1 MVQHLLGRKGAARIA
16 LIPAEV
22 LEALNDGQVPTVNLN
37 EFLALDLGRLTR
49 NVARHIG
56 LSPDADGITDTL
68 AMLAA
73 FRPVKRHEHVAR
85 ALYDLARGH
94 PDRDAIA
101 HRLAT
106 HASDVARGWATQWV
120 QFSELPLPAKLQSV
134 RRFAADPHFG
144 VREMAWMAVRDR
156 VGPQLD
162 EALALLDAWVHDAD
176 ENIRRFASELT
187 RPRGVWCAPIE
198 VLKAQPWRALPL
210 LEPLKSDSSR
220 YVRTSVANWL
230 NDASKSQP
238 QWVDEVCR
246 RWVREAPGPECEQI
260 VRRACRTVRA

>member
-1 MVQHLLGRKGAARIA
+1 MEHLLGRKGAARIA

-22 LEALNDGQVPTVNLN
+22 LEALNEGLLPTVNLN

-56 LSPDADGITDTL
+56 LPPDADRIADTI
-68 AMLAA
+68 AMLSA

-85 ALYDLARGH
+85 ALYDLAEVRS
-94 PDRDAIA
+94 DRDAIA
-101 HRLAT
+101 NRLAT
-106 HASDVARGWATQWV
+106 HPSDVARGWATQWV
-120 QFSELPLPAKLQSV
+120 QFSAQSLPDKLQAV

-144 VREMAWMAVRDR
+144 VREMAWMAVRDHI
-156 VGPQLD
+156 GPQLD
-162 EALALLDAWVHDAD
+162 QALALLDAWVRDGD

-198 VLKAQPWRALPL
+198 VLKAEPWRALPL
-210 LEPLKSDSSR
+210 LEPLKSDPSR

-246 RWVREAPGPECEQI
+246 RWSREAPGPECDHI
-260 VRRACRTVRA
+260 VRRACRTMRD